1 MDGQMRNCQ
10 KVDVTCNC
18 LEFAT
23 VSPPSHSLNSQQ
35 NETTRREEEAA
46 SFEPS
51 PSRYSSKTNAA

>member
-1 MDGQMRNCQ
+1 MRNCQ